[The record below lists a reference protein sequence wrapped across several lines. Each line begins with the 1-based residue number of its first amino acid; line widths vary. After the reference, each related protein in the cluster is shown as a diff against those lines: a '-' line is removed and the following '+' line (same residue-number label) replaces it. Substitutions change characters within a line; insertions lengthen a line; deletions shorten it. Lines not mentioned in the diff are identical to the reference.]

1 MKIFRQLTLNIKSLQ
16 ITLPAFA
23 LSYGVSHA
31 AGSKKM
37 VSLDNTDFVVLIS
50 FLIFVGVLIYFKV
63 PSIVGAFLD
72 KRSNDIQS
80 EIEKA
85 GEILE
90 EAKKILSSIEADH
103 IKTGETI
110 EQMLENAN
118 WAPNHGKTEPW
129 RFFVF
134 EGDATTQF
142 GKAHADLYKKHTALG
157 GQRTWT
163 CMVNLNQSFS
173 GGYTNF
179 PKLDLEIKPLSGQ
192 AILWDNIDNAYR
204 PHQQSLHGG
213 MPVEQGDKFI
223 LTQWFRQSVRG

>member
-16 ITLPAFA
+16 ITLLAFA

-50 FLIFVGVLIYFKV
+50 FLIFVGILIYFKV

-85 GEILE
+85 SEILE

-103 IKTGETI
+103 KRTSETI
-110 EQMLENAN
+110 GQMVETARSRAGEEEEKAKKNIEELMKNKLISA
-118 WAPNHGKTEPW
+118 
-129 RFFVF
+129 
-134 EGDATTQF
+134 EGQVMSNERKILDEIEDRAI
-142 GKAHADLYKKHTALG
+142 DLSIEKVK
-157 GQRTWT
+157 
-163 CMVNLNQSFS
+163 V
-173 GGYTNF
+173 
-179 PKLDLEIKPLSGQ
+179 KLS
-192 AILWDNIDNAYR
+192 
-204 PHQQSLHGG
+204 QSLSSSDY
-213 MPVEQGDKFI
+213 DKQFDASI
-223 LTQWFRQSVRG
+223 QSIEKGLKKVYS

>member
-16 ITLPAFA
+16 ITLLAFA

-50 FLIFVGVLIYFKV
+50 FLIFVGILIYFKV

-72 KRSNDIQS
+72 KRSNDIQN

-103 IKTGETI
+103 IRTSETI
-110 EQMLENAN
+110 GQMVQSAKSRAGDDEEKAKKNIEELMKNKLISAEGQVLSSERKILE
-118 WAPNHGKTEPW
+118 EI
-129 RFFVF
+129 
-134 EGDATTQF
+134 EGRAIVLSIE
-142 GKAHADLYKKHTALG
+142 KVRMKLSK
-157 GQRTWT
+157 
-163 CMVNLNQSFS
+163 SFS
-173 GGYTNF
+173 NSDY
-179 PKLDLEIKPLSGQ
+179 
-192 AILWDNIDNAYR
+192 DNQFDSSI
-204 PHQQSLHGG
+204 QSIEKGL
-213 MPVEQGDKFI
+213 KKI
-223 LTQWFRQSVRG
+223 YS

>member
-16 ITLPAFA
+16 ITLLAFA

-50 FLIFVGVLIYFKV
+50 FLIFVGILIYFKV

-85 GEILE
+85 SEILE

-103 IKTGETI
+103 KRTSETI
-110 EQMLENAN
+110 GQMVETARSRAGEEEEKAKKNIEELMKNKLISA
-118 WAPNHGKTEPW
+118 
-129 RFFVF
+129 
-134 EGDATTQF
+134 EGQVLSNERKILDEIEDRAI
-142 GKAHADLYKKHTALG
+142 DLSIEKVK
-157 GQRTWT
+157 
-163 CMVNLNQSFS
+163 V
-173 GGYTNF
+173 
-179 PKLDLEIKPLSGQ
+179 KLS
-192 AILWDNIDNAYR
+192 
-204 PHQQSLHGG
+204 QSLSSSDYDN
-213 MPVEQGDKFI
+213 QFNASI
-223 LTQWFRQSVRG
+223 QSIEKGLKKVYS

>member
-37 VSLDNTDFVVLIS
+37 ISLDNTDFVVLIS

-72 KRSNDIQS
+72 KRSNDIQN

-103 IKTGETI
+103 IKTSETI
-110 EQMLENAN
+110 GQMVETAKSRAGEEEEKAKKNIEELMKNKLISAEGQVMSNERKILEEIEDRAIDLSIEKVKVKLSKSLSSSDYDNQ
-118 WAPNHGKTEPW
+118 
-129 RFFVF
+129 F
-134 EGDATTQF
+134 DASIQSIEK
-142 GKAHADLYKKHTALG
+142 GLKK
-157 GQRTWT
+157 
-163 CMVNLNQSFS
+163 VYS
-173 GGYTNF
+173 
-179 PKLDLEIKPLSGQ
+179 
-192 AILWDNIDNAYR
+192 
-204 PHQQSLHGG
+204 
-213 MPVEQGDKFI
+213 
-223 LTQWFRQSVRG
+223 

>member
-16 ITLPAFA
+16 ITLPAFV

-103 IKTGETI
+103 IRTSETI
-110 EQMLENAN
+110 GQMVETARSRAGEEEEKAKKNIEELMKNKLISAEGQVMSNERKILEEIEDRAI
-118 WAPNHGKTEPW
+118 
-129 RFFVF
+129 
-134 EGDATTQF
+134 
-142 GKAHADLYKKHTALG
+142 DLSIEKVK
-157 GQRTWT
+157 
-163 CMVNLNQSFS
+163 V
-173 GGYTNF
+173 
-179 PKLDLEIKPLSGQ
+179 KLS
-192 AILWDNIDNAYR
+192 
-204 PHQQSLHGG
+204 QSLSSSDYDY
-213 MPVEQGDKFI
+213 QFDSSI
-223 LTQWFRQSVRG
+223 QSIEKGLKKVYS

>member
-16 ITLPAFA
+16 LTLLAFA

-50 FLIFVGVLIYFKV
+50 FLIFVGVLVYFKV

-72 KRSNDIQS
+72 KRSNDIRN

-103 IKTGETI
+103 IRTSETI
-110 EQMLENAN
+110 GQMVQTAKSRAGDEEEKAKKNIEELMKNKLISAEGQVMSNERKILE
-118 WAPNHGKTEPW
+118 EI
-129 RFFVF
+129 
-134 EGDATTQF
+134 EGRAIDLSIEKVRMKLSKSLSSSDYDNQFDASIQSIEK
-142 GKAHADLYKKHTALG
+142 GLKK
-157 GQRTWT
+157 
-163 CMVNLNQSFS
+163 VYS
-173 GGYTNF
+173 
-179 PKLDLEIKPLSGQ
+179 
-192 AILWDNIDNAYR
+192 
-204 PHQQSLHGG
+204 
-213 MPVEQGDKFI
+213 
-223 LTQWFRQSVRG
+223 

>member
-16 ITLPAFA
+16 ITLLAFA

-103 IKTGETI
+103 IRTSETI
-110 EQMLENAN
+110 GQMVETARSRAGEEEEKAKKNIEELMKNKLISAEGQVMSNERRILEEIEDRAI
-118 WAPNHGKTEPW
+118 
-129 RFFVF
+129 
-134 EGDATTQF
+134 
-142 GKAHADLYKKHTALG
+142 DLSIEKVK
-157 GQRTWT
+157 
-163 CMVNLNQSFS
+163 V
-173 GGYTNF
+173 
-179 PKLDLEIKPLSGQ
+179 KLS
-192 AILWDNIDNAYR
+192 
-204 PHQQSLHGG
+204 QSLSSSDYDN
-213 MPVEQGDKFI
+213 QFDASI
-223 LTQWFRQSVRG
+223 QSIEKGLKKVYS

>member
-1 MKIFRQLTLNIKSLQ
+1 MKIFRQWTLNIKSLQ
-16 ITLPAFA
+16 ITLPALA

-31 AGSKKM
+31 AGSKKI

-103 IKTGETI
+103 IRTSETI
-110 EQMLENAN
+110 GQMVETARSRAGEEEEKAKKNIEELMKNKLISAEGQVMSNERKILEEIEDRAI
-118 WAPNHGKTEPW
+118 
-129 RFFVF
+129 
-134 EGDATTQF
+134 
-142 GKAHADLYKKHTALG
+142 DLSIEKVK
-157 GQRTWT
+157 
-163 CMVNLNQSFS
+163 V
-173 GGYTNF
+173 
-179 PKLDLEIKPLSGQ
+179 KLS
-192 AILWDNIDNAYR
+192 
-204 PHQQSLHGG
+204 QSLSSNDYDN
-213 MPVEQGDKFI
+213 QFDASI
-223 LTQWFRQSVRG
+223 QSIEKGLKKVYS